1 VLLSLRRRGQ
11 LLLLTSALLGAVGG
25 ASLGMMVEHAE
36 TPSAFAAAARE
47 RAASGMAA
55 SPLSSQSS
63 GSKAT
68 APWSQA
74 GEESTGRRTSVV
86 DRADRHH
93 KAGDGKHDRG
103 TPADRGNGKPGKDK

>member
-1 VLLSLRRRGQ
+1 
-11 LLLLTSALLGAVGG
+11 
-25 ASLGMMVEHAE
+25 
-36 TPSAFAAAARE
+36 
-47 RAASGMAA
+47 MAA

-68 APWSQA
+68 APRSRA
-74 GEESTGRRTSVV
+74 GDVFTGKRTGVV
-86 DRADRHH
+86 DRADPHN